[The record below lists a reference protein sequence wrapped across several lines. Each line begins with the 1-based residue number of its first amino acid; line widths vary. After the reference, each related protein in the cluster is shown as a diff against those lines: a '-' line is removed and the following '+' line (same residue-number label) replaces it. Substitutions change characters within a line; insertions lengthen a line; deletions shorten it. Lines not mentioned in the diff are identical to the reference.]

1 MSSHV
6 QPEAEL
12 DPRDTLDE
20 LQRLRARVNELE
32 QADAERR
39 RAEEMFRS
47 LVEVA
52 PDAMVIVNHRGE
64 IILVNALTERLFGYR
79 REELIGQQ
87 IEFLVP
93 ERYREQH
100 IAARARYQA
109 DPQPRPM
116 GAGRELYGRRKDGK
130 EFTVEISLSPLQTP
144 GGLLISSAIRDTTE
158 RKRAETQLRQAEAR
172 YRTLVEQIPAVTF
185 MAALDGGSNEL
196 YVSPQI
202 EALLG
207 FSQKEWLENPVLWHR
222 QLHPDDRERW
232 NLEFAPT
239 CGTGEPFRSV
249 YRFLARDGR
258 VVWVHGEAKMVR
270 DDDGRPLFLQGVAFD
285 ITGMKQAEE
294 ELKALNQTLEERVA
308 ERAAVAEQRAQE
320 LARSN
325 AELQEFAYVASH
337 DLQEPLRA
345 VSSFATWLAR
355 HYEGQLDATAQ
366 DRIARIV
373 NGAGRMQQLI
383 SDLLSY
389 SRVGRQGRSF
399 APTDCNKV
407 LADVLA
413 NLRVAVEESGATL
426 TWDALP
432 TVTAD
437 EMELTQLLQNLIGNA
452 IKFRGEAPS
461 QIHIG
466 LRRQEGDWLFQ
477 VRDNGIGMDPK
488 YGERIF
494 QIFQRLHGRG
504 KYPGTGIGLA
514 ICKKIV
520 ERHGGR
526 IWVES
531 ELGQGSTFCFTLP
544 ATGGT

>member
-1 MSSHV
+1 MS
-6 QPEAEL
+6 
-12 DPRDTLDE
+12 DTQHDVE
-20 LQRLRARVNELE
+20 MLRARIAELE
-32 QADAERR
+32 QAESERR
-39 RAEEMFRS
+39 QADDMFRS
-47 LVEVA
+47 LLESA
-52 PDAMVIVNHRGE
+52 PDAMVIVNPGGA
-64 IILVNALTERLFGYR
+64 ITLVNSQTERMFGYQR
-79 REELIGQQ
+79 AELVGQSVE
-87 IEFLVP
+87 ILVP
-93 ERYREQH
+93 ERFRAQH
-100 IAARARYQA
+100 VADRARYA
-109 DPQPRPM
+109 LDPRARPM
-116 GAGRELYGRRKDGK
+116 GLGRELYGRRKDGK
-130 EFTVEISLSPLQTP
+130 EFPVEIGLSPVDSV
-144 GGLLISSAIRDTTE
+144 GGRLVISTIRDLTE
-158 RKRAETQLRQAEAR
+158 RKRAETQLRQTEAR

-222 QLHPDDRERW
+222 QLHPDDRDRW

-239 CGTGEPFRSV
+239 CGAGDAFRSV
-249 YRFLARDGR
+249 YRFIARDGH
-258 VVWVHGEAKMVR
+258 VVWVHGEAKVVP
-270 DDDGRPLFLQGVAFD
+270 DHDGRPLFLQGVAFD

-294 ELKALNQTLEERVA
+294 ELKALNQTLEQRVTERTA
-308 ERAAVAEQRAQE
+308 IAEQRAQE

-345 VSSFATWLAR
+345 ISSFATWLAR
-355 HYEGQLDATAQ
+355 NYEAQLDALAQ

-373 NGAGRMQQLI
+373 NGAHRMQQLI
-383 SDLLSY
+383 SDLLTY

-399 APTDCNKV
+399 APTDAGKV
-407 LADVLA
+407 LADVLG
-413 NLRVAVEESGATL
+413 NLRVALEESGASVTSGP
-426 TWDALP
+426 LP

-452 IKFRGEAPS
+452 IKFRGDRPA
-461 QIHIG
+461 QIHIDA
-466 LRRQEGDWLFQ
+466 QQQQAEWLFS
-477 VRDNGIGMDPK
+477 VRDNGIGIDLK
-488 YGERIF
+488 YAERIF

-504 KYPGTGIGLA
+504 RYPGTGIGLA

-531 ELGQGSTFCFTLP
+531 AADQGSTFYFTL
-544 ATGGT
+544 AGQ

>member
-1 MSSHV
+1 MSAIQSDNT
-6 QPEAEL
+6 EL
-12 DPRDTLDE
+12 LE
-20 LQRLRARVNELE
+20 QLQTLRARVAELE
-32 QADAERR
+32 RAESDRR
-39 RAEEMFRS
+39 RGDELFRS
-47 LVEVA
+47 LLESA
-52 PDAMVIVNHRGE
+52 PDPMVIVDARGD
-64 IILVNALTERLFGYR
+64 IALVNTLTERLFGYR
-79 REELIGQQ
+79 HEELVGQA
-87 IEFLVP
+87 IEILVP
-93 ERYREQH
+93 ERFRTQH
-100 IAARARYQA
+100 VADRLRYAA
-109 DPQPRPM
+109 DPRVRPM
-116 GAGRELYGRRKDGK
+116 GLGQELYGRRKDGT
-130 EFTVEISLSPLQTP
+130 EFPVEISLSPLQSAD
-144 GGLLISSAIRDTTE
+144 GRLVISTIRDLTE
-158 RKRAETQLRQAEAR
+158 RKRAETNLRQAEKR

-207 FSQKEWLENPVLWHR
+207 FSQKEWLENPVLWHS

-239 CGTGEPFRSV
+239 CGQGDAFRSV
-249 YRFLARDGR
+249 YRFIARDGR
-258 VVWVHGEAKMVR
+258 VVWVHGEAKVVR
-270 DDDGRPLFLQGVAFD
+270 DDNGQPLFLQGVAFD

-294 ELKALNQTLEERVA
+294 QLKALNQTLEQRVA
-308 ERAAVAEQRAQE
+308 ERTAIAEQRAQE

-345 VSSFATWLAR
+345 VSSFATWLSR
-355 HYEGQLDATAQ
+355 NYEGQLDELAQ
-366 DRIARIV
+366 DRISRIV
-373 NGAGRMQQLI
+373 SGAGRMQQLI

-399 APTDCNKV
+399 APTDCQKV
-407 LADVLA
+407 LGDVLA
-413 NLRVAVEESGATL
+413 NLRVALEESGATV
-426 TWDALP
+426 TADQLP

-452 IKFRGEAPS
+452 IKFRGDRPA
-461 QIHIG
+461 QIHLAARG
-466 LRRQEGDWLFQ
+466 QDRDWLFS
-477 VRDNGIGMDPK
+477 VRDNGIGIDPK
-488 YGERIF
+488 YAERIF

-526 IWVES
+526 IWVEPAPD
-531 ELGQGSTFCFTLP
+531 QGSTFWFTLP
-544 ATGGT
+544 AG